1 MDLTKATD
9 ITIGGKSVSQLYL
22 GGRLVWERWRESDTW
37 ESMDWIGL
45 TTYSGAYVWTD
56 GTNIYY
62 SKGSSGQY
70 VLDKS
75 TKTWGYKTWNGT
87 IDGDTPVR
95 WALGSLGNE
104 IWSDGTDI
112 YASSVYELTSG
123 GVSYTIPYTI
133 RLNKSNSTWSAV
145 SLIGFPSNKDFR
157 GGNIWNVGNDVYYS
171 EGDTQY
177 TFNRSTLTWS
187 VKTWS
192 IGLPFYKS
200 TDLCNINNK
209 VYMLYSGKWYEYDA
223 TVKQFHETT
232 FSYGSGVSVYNFVA
246 YNIWTDGR
254 RVYHS
259 NANKHH
265 YLDDKTWKVKTW
277 NGMTSFNGS
286 LIWRDGNDVYYSNGT
301 TQKKLKK

>member
-37 ESMDWIGL
+37 ESMNWTGL

-75 TKTWGYKTWNGT
+75 TKTWSEKTWNGT
-87 IDGDTPVR
+87 IDGDIPVR
-95 WALGSLGNE
+95 WVLGSLGNE

-112 YASSVYELTSG
+112 YASSVYEHISG

-133 RLNKSNSTWSAV
+133 RLDKSNSTWSAV
-145 SLIGFPSNKDFR
+145 SLIGFPSDKDFR

-171 EGDTQY
+171 AGDTQY
-177 TFNRSTLTWS
+177 TFNKATLTWS

-192 IGLPFYKS
+192 IGVPFYKS
-200 TDLCNINNK
+200 DLCIINK
-209 VYMLYSGKWYEYDA
+209 KTYLAYSGKWYVYDA
-223 TVKQFHETT
+223 TDKQFHETT
-232 FSYGSGVSVYNFVA
+232 FSYDSGVSVWNFIPQNV
-246 YNIWTDGR
+246 WTDGKR
-254 RVYHS
+254 SYLS
-259 NANKHH
+259 QGNIQ
-265 YLDDKTWKVKTW
+265 YWLDDKTWRVKTW
-277 NGMTSFNGS
+277 SGLTNFVGN
-286 LIWRDGNDVYYSNGT
+286 LIWSDGYNTYYSNGT